1 MATAPSGTTWAQRLS
16 APFRRFLAIEAAST
30 LLLLGATGVALAWV
44 NSPWVSSYHQLW
56 HTQARIGVGRAEL
69 SLSLEHWV
77 NDGLMVLF
85 FFLVG
90 MEIKHELVHGEL
102 SSRERAMLPVFGALG
117 GMLAPAAL
125 YAAVAGGGPAASG
138 WGVPM
143 ATDIAFAVAALA
155 VLGARVPPG
164 LKVFLLALAIVDD
177 LGSIAVIAVFYAAKL
192 SLGAL
197 AAAGLGLTVVY
208 AANRAGV
215 RSYAVYWA
223 LGGAIWLAMLTS
235 GIHPTVAGVLLGF
248 LTPAT
253 AFAPGEGFARRGQ
266 ELALDLLER
275 LARDEPAEP
284 GRVIADLASLRREAI
299 SPLEQLTG
307 WLHPWVAFAVMPL
320 FALANAGVPLDL
332 GSLRDPAALRVTVAV
347 AVGLVIGKPL
357 GIASFAWASVRLGL
371 ARLPTG
377 VTWPAIL
384 GAGALGGIGFTMAI
398 FITTLAFQDASFV
411 AASKVG
417 VLLASALAA
426 AIGLRMLARALSR
439 SGAGAGS

>member
-1 MATAPSGTTWAQRLS
+1 MPAAAPIGTTWADRLS

-44 NSPWVSSYHQLW
+44 NSPWGSSYHQLW
-56 HTQARIGVGRAEL
+56 HTEVRIGVGRAVLAL
-69 SLSLEHWV
+69 SLQHWV

-102 SSRERAMLPVFGALG
+102 SSRERAMLPVFAALG

-125 YAAVAGGGPAASG
+125 YTAVEGSGPAASG

-164 LKVFLLALAIVDD
+164 LKVFLLTLAIVDD
-177 LGSIAVIAVFYAAKL
+177 LGSIAVIALFYTAKL
-192 SLGAL
+192 SLAAL
-197 AAAGLGLTVVY
+197 GAAGLGLAVVY
-208 AANRAGV
+208 AASRAGI
-215 RSYAVYWA
+215 RSYAVYGA
-223 LGGAIWLAMLTS
+223 LGGAIWLAMLAS
-235 GIHPTVAGVLLGF
+235 GIHATVAGVLLGF

-253 AFAPGEGFARRGQ
+253 AFAPGEGFVRRGR
-266 ELALDLLER
+266 ELAADLLER
-275 LARDEPAEP
+275 LEIDEPK
-284 GRVIADLASLRREAI
+284 RMIADLASRRREAI
-299 SPLEQLTG
+299 SPLEQLTR

-320 FALANAGVPLDL
+320 FALANAGVVLDL
-332 GSLRDPAALRVTVAV
+332 GSLRDPLALRVTVAV
-347 AVGLVIGKPL
+347 VVGLVIGKPL
-357 GIASFAWASVRLGL
+357 GISSFAWASVRLGM

-377 VTWPAIL
+377 VTWLAIL

-398 FITTLAFQDASFV
+398 FITTLAFRDPSFI

-417 VLLASALAA
+417 VLAASVLATATGLLLVARGLPQSA
-426 AIGLRMLARALSR
+426 G
-439 SGAGAGS
+439 GEGG